1 VWTYLEFAEQ
11 EPYRHIHPINKE
23 IERWLERIRQPGS
36 EADDEHAQVS
46 EWRRN
51 HTRPRL
57 SDINLWL
64 LAGWDLRRLL
74 ARVYDEPVEPNG
86 EHDSYGRIDW
96 RHQGLGRCAFVSL
109 NYDLVLESALTRS
122 GVPCFYAHV
131 PTQVPCDK
139 DSVAVLKPH
148 GSLTGALWTMKIQ
161 SSLTPTIACSRGHW
175 CEKTDGFQ
183 EALIVPPT

>member
-1 VWTYLEFAEQ
+1 LLAPFRAAHGNGLYGVGVEAAWTYLEFAEQ
-11 EPYRHIHPINKE
+11 EPYRRIHPINKE

-74 ARVYDEPVEPNG
+74 ARVYDELVEPNG

-96 RHQGLGRCAFVSL
+96 GHQGLGRCAFVSL

-122 GVPCFYAHV
+122 GVPWF
-131 PTQVPCDK
+131 
-139 DSVAVLKPH
+139 
-148 GSLTGALWTMKIQ
+148 
-161 SSLTPTIACSRGHW
+161 
-175 CEKTDGFQ
+175 
-183 EALIVPPT
+183 